1 MPLPTSPSPS
11 PSPLST
17 TLLLLAMAGPGAA
30 HAADPVKLD
39 FGWPEGLHAR
49 VTVEVERTRGSGAER
64 KTNTATTHY
73 EIVTRPLPDGMLVTP
88 GQVSMDVGAAVSPAE
103 RAQLEMATLAGLPP
117 YVVSAKGEF
126 LRIQDVAKVRD
137 EIRQLVLKMLPPSPD
152 ADARARAEKMLDQ
165 VTSEAVLTAQQEGE
179 WNLIV
184 GYWLGASLEVG
195 APYATSYHMAIPIV
209 PGATA
214 RWDSRFQLL
223 RLVPCERQGQART
236 CAELELVNT
245 PDRADVTQAIG
256 RFVSNAMP
264 SAQGLLEDMELEQH
278 LRLSTEV
285 PGLIPH
291 HYEFT
296 KTVKVTGTEKG
307 EKKVSE
313 QVQVQRVDFE
323 YR

>member
-1 MPLPTSPSPS
+1 MPLPTSSP
-11 PSPLST
+11 PLFT
-17 TLLLLAMAGPGAA
+17 TLLALAVASPGAA
-30 HAADPVKLD
+30 SAADPVKLD
-39 FGWPEGLHAR
+39 FGWPAGLRAR
-49 VTVEVERTRGSGAER
+49 VTVEAERTRGSGAER
-64 KTNTATTHY
+64 KTTAATTHY
-73 EIVTRPLPDGMLVTP
+73 EIVASPLPDGLLITP
-88 GQVSMDVGAAVSPAE
+88 AQVSLDAGSAVSPAE
-103 RAQLEMATLAGLPP
+103 QAQLEMAMLAGLPP
-117 YVVSAKGEF
+117 YVVGAKGDF

-152 ADARARAEKMLDQ
+152 QDARARAEKVLEQ

-184 GYWLGASLEVG
+184 GYWIGASLDIG

-223 RLVPCERQGQART
+223 RLVPCERQGQAHT

-256 RFVSNAMP
+256 RFVANAMP
-264 SAQGLLEDMELEQH
+264 NAQGQLEDMELEQR

-285 PGLIPH
+285 PDLIPH

-296 KTVKVTGTEKG
+296 KTVKVKGIEKG
-307 EKKVSE
+307 EKKVTE

>member
-1 MPLPTSPSPS
+1 MPTTAFPLPLT
-11 PSPLST
+11 LT
-17 TLLLLAMAGPGAA
+17 TFALALAGPATGVAA
-30 HAADPVKLD
+30 EPVKFD
-39 FGWPEGLHAR
+39 FSWPAGLRAQ
-49 VTVEVERTRGSGAER
+49 VTVESERTRGSGAER
-64 KTNTATTHY
+64 KTTSATTHY
-73 EIVTRPLPDGMLVTP
+73 EIVTRPVDDSVVVTP
-88 GQVSMDVGAAVSPAE
+88 GQVRMDVGAAVSPAE
-103 RAQLEMATLAGLPP
+103 RAPLEMATLAGLPP

-152 ADARARAEKMLDQ
+152 AEARARAEKVLDQ

-184 GYWLGASLEVG
+184 GYWLGASLDIG

-264 SAQGLLEDMELEQH
+264 NAQGQLEDMELEQH

-291 HYEFT
+291 HYEYT
-296 KTVKVTGTEKG
+296 KTVRVKSTDKG
-307 EKKVSE
+307 EKKVAE
-313 QVQVQRVDFE
+313 QVQVQRVDFD